1 MRTTGGQEPLFGYL
15 TTLSFLLLGP
25 SSFAM
30 RVVAPVIGLLTVAVT
45 YVLGRDLL
53 GSRAGLI
60 SALLIAVSYW
70 HVHESHTSF
79 RAITLPLMAGLTL
92 WLLWRALKAKRV
104 AGFVL
109 AGLSGAATMYTYQSS
124 RVFPVLLAVV
134 LLYLWA
140 CGGRTLPWRRVGV
153 FAGVMFA
160 LTLPLGWYYLG
171 HADLFFARVDQ
182 VGAGTTMGLGESVTN
197 ALGMFSYRGDIT
209 WKFNL
214 PGKPVFDVWISGFLY
229 LGVLVSLWRW
239 KQPVYGLLLLWVAVM
254 ILPTALSTESPHF
267 LRALGIMPAVY
278 ILPAVGVLW
287 LVDLVRPR
295 LAALFGPRAS
305 GFAYA
310 ALAAW
315 LVFGG
320 VSTYRDYFG
329 EWAANASSYEVYNG
343 DVEDAS
349 RYLNTLDG
357 LDVVMFSTQYYGHY
371 TVRFFERR
379 ALDLRWFDGRQSLP
393 LPDEKVKDV
402 VYVFPASA
410 MADRGFLDGILGPD
424 SLASEGRGPQGQVSF
439 VAYRLTPE
447 RLAKARALLAPPK
460 PLEAKMGTE
469 VELLGYQAGIPG
481 VTSRPQVMPG
491 GVLPLTLYW
500 KVLQRASADYSFFS
514 HLVDQQGRM
523 WGQGDTNQYWSSEW
537 RPGDLVIGKYDLKI
551 DPQAPPGRQILQAGV
566 FERKSLVR
574 LPVSGGGDSEP
585 LTAVK
590 VAQISPPS
598 TDNPIHASPQGFGGI
613 IDLVGYDLG
622 SDSGSINLPGIA
634 KPGESLSVHLL
645 WRAAG
650 PINEDYTV
658 FIHLLDASGRLVA
671 QADSQPQGGAF
682 PTSYWDP
689 GEAVTDHLQL
699 SVPVSIQPGSYS
711 LSVGLYSL
719 GSGKRLPVFTGGDE
733 ASLGRLE
740 LTP

>member
-15 TTLSFLLLGP
+15 TTISFLLLGP

-30 RVVAPVIGLLTVAVT
+30 RVVAPVIGLVTVAVT

-53 GSRAGLI
+53 GRRAGLI

-79 RAITLPLMAGLTL
+79 RAITLPLMAGLTF
-92 WLLWRALKAKRV
+92 WLLWRALKGKGT

-124 RVFPVLLAVV
+124 RVFPVLLVV
-134 LLYLWA
+134 FFVYLWA
-140 CGGRTLPWRRVGV
+140 CGGRTLPWRRLGV
-153 FAGVMFA
+153 FAGFMFA
-160 LTLPLGWYYLG
+160 LTLPLVWYYLG
-171 HADLFFARVDQ
+171 HTDLFFARVDQ
-182 VGAGTTMGLGESVTN
+182 VGAGTTMGLGESLTN

-214 PGKPVFDVWISGFLY
+214 PGKPVFDAWISSLFY
-229 LGVLVSLWRW
+229 LGVVVSLWRW
-239 KQPVYGLLLLWVAVM
+239 RQPAYGLLLLWVAVM

-287 LVDLVRPR
+287 LVDLARPR

-305 GFAYA
+305 GLAYA
-310 ALAAW
+310 ALAVW

-329 EWAANASSYEVYNG
+329 EWASNANAYEVYDG

-349 RYLNTLDG
+349 RYLNCLDG
-357 LDVVMFSTQYYGHY
+357 SEVVMFSSQFYGHY
-371 TVRFFERR
+371 TVLFFERR

-393 LPDEKVKDV
+393 LPDERARDV
-402 VYVFPASA
+402 VFVFPAAA
-410 MADRGFLDGILGPD
+410 MPARDYLDSILGPD
-424 SLASEGRGPQGQVSF
+424 SLASVGRGPQGQVSY
-439 VAYRLTPE
+439 VAYRLAPE
-447 RLAKARALLAPPK
+447 RLASVRASLAPPK
-460 PLEAKMGTE
+460 PLGARIGTE
-469 VELLGYQAGIPG
+469 VELLGYQAGVPG
-481 VTSRPQVMPG
+481 DTSRPQVMPG
-491 GVLPLTLYW
+491 EVLPLVLYW
-500 KVLQRASADYSFFS
+500 KVLQRTSADYSFFS

-523 WGQGDTNQYWSSEW
+523 WGQGDTNKYWSSEW
-537 RPGDLVIGKYDLKI
+537 RPGDLVLGKYDLTI
-551 DPQAPPGRQILQAGV
+551 DPQAPPGRQVLQAGI
-566 FERKSLVR
+566 FDRKSGVR
-574 LPVSGGGDSEP
+574 LPVSRAGDSVP

-590 VAQISPPS
+590 VAQTSHPS
-598 TDNPIHASPQGFGGI
+598 IGNAASASPLGFAGI
-613 IDLVGYDLG
+613 IDLVGYDLR
-622 SDSGSINLPGIA
+622 SESGPARQPGFA
-634 KPGESLSVHLL
+634 KRGESISLNLL

-671 QADSQPQGGAF
+671 QADGQPQGGAF

-689 GEAVTDHLQL
+689 GEVVADHLQVAL
-699 SVPVSIQPGSYS
+699 PNSLELGSYS

-719 GSGKRLPVFTGGDE
+719 GSGKRLPVSTGGDE
-733 ASLGRLE
+733 ALLGRLE
-740 LTP
+740 VIP